1 MIEGHGG
8 KKSVNVQLNEE
19 QFRGFIRAV
28 HGFAV
33 REGLVPTGATE
44 IGVRNEW
51 ADEFP
56 VLVFLVEAEEGAE
69 NSD

>member
-1 MIEGHGG
+1 MIGE
-8 KKSVNVQLNEE
+8 KTIDVQLTEE

-44 IGVRNEW
+44 IGVRSEW
-51 ADEFP
+51 ADEYP
-56 VLVFLVEAEEGAE
+56 VLVFTLETEEGAE